1 MMTHLELENLASD
14 FLEGRLEPAGRLA
27 VEEHLAGCAACREVV
42 ADVRLAMEMCQSA
55 GEVKAPPWLVA
66 RIRFATLGERR
77 TGITEQVNAILH
89 AIRHPRFAYA
99 VAMTVFSLSLIVN
112 ISGVNLR
119 HLDIHDLNPAGWV
132 YGANRA
138 GHLLYARAE
147 KFYDDL
153 RIVYEIES
161 RFRNA
166 RGENGDQEKQTS
178 VPSRPHGRPASTTN
192 TEPQQMASAMAG
204 AGGQNAQLE
213 PGDPNH
219 EMR

>member
-1 MMTHLELENLASD
+1 MITHLELENLVSD
-14 FLEGRLEPAGRLA
+14 YLEDQLDQARRIA
-27 VEEHLAGCAACREVV
+27 VEEHLEGCASCRGVV
-42 ADVRLAMEMCQSA
+42 ADVRMAMEMCQSA
-55 GEVKAPPWLVA
+55 EEVMAPPWLVS
-66 RIRFATLGERR
+66 RIRFATMGEGHA
-77 TGITEQVNAILH
+77 GITEQVNAILH

-112 ISGVNLR
+112 ISGLNLR
-119 HLDIHDLNPAGWV
+119 RLNLHDLSPATWV
-132 YGANRA
+132 YRANRA

-166 RGENGDQEKQTS
+166 RSENDDQDKQTS
-178 VPSRPHGRPASTTN
+178 KPSPPSGRPASTTD
-192 TEPQQMASAMAG
+192 PKGQQMATTMDHAT
-204 AGGQNAQLE
+204 GQYAQLE
-213 PGDPNH
+213 PGVQTH